1 MPKKVRC
8 LLEDV
13 TQIDDDSVGLFLN
26 FDGIENPEE
35 VMAAIAIR
43 KKIGDQV
50 TIWDVILAIL
60 AINNANREK

>member
-1 MPKKVRC
+1 MAKKVRC

-13 TQIDDDSVGLFLN
+13 TQIDDDSVGMFLN
-26 FDGIENPEE
+26 FDGIENPGE

-60 AINNANREK
+60 AINNANRGK

>member
-13 TQIDDDSVGLFLN
+13 TQIDDDSVGMFLN

-50 TIWDVILAIL
+50 TIWDLIFAIL
-60 AINNANREK
+60 FINNANRGK

>member
-13 TQIDDDSVGLFLN
+13 TQIDDDSVGMFLN

-60 AINNANREK
+60 AINNANRGK

>member
-13 TQIDDDSVGLFLN
+13 TQIDDDSVGMFLN